1 MCERLAY
8 EGDALHHKRSIR
20 NVVRVEVS
28 PEPILLIG
36 VGLYTGN
43 EEELFDPDAH
53 ITFDRTTTTVNIWC
67 SVSND
72 KGREVAS
79 LVASKSI
86 TMNTEEA
93 KIIAKQKVQNK
104 IPNAQTQWLDEPVL
118 LMNNRPYEVEHPV
131 LPTDVVNHYSGWP
144 VTNLGA
150 DLWTCYGSTNSP
162 IVKSDKTMFTFS
174 EPLLKPGR
182 SCVMEGQIPY
192 LIFWRLNL

>member
-1 MCERLAY
+1 MCERLTY

-28 PEPILLIG
+28 PEPVLLIG

-67 SVSND
+67 CVPND
-72 KGREVAS
+72 IGKELAN
-79 LVASKSI
+79 LVATKSI

-104 IPNAQTQWLDEPVL
+104 IPTAQTQCPYTHEK
-118 LMNNRPYEVEHPV
+118 NRNITDQTFNSSSLPYQLRKYDTH
-131 LPTDVVNHYSGWP
+131 TH
-144 VTNLGA
+144 
-150 DLWTCYGSTNSP
+150 
-162 IVKSDKTMFTFS
+162 
-174 EPLLKPGR
+174 
-182 SCVMEGQIPY
+182 
-192 LIFWRLNL
+192 